1 MALALIV
8 THVLLPGH
16 EEAFDAL
23 VARTLEGIRASE
35 PGTLIYVSHA
45 VAGEPPRRIFYELY
59 ADRAAFEAHE
69 QQPHVQR
76 FLAGRLDHVESFDV
90 DFLDPVAGTAAV
102 TTLP

>member
-1 MALALIV
+1 MGLALVV

-16 EEAFDAL
+16 EDAFDAL
-23 VARTLEGIRASE
+23 VARTLEGIRSDE

-45 VAGEPPRRIFYELY
+45 ASEGPPRRIFYELY

-76 FLAGRLDHVESFDV
+76 FLTERLEHIASFEV
-90 DFLDPVAGTAAV
+90 DFLDAVAGTARAISV
-102 TTLP
+102 P

>member
-1 MALALIV
+1 MGLALVV
-8 THVLLPGH
+8 THVILPGH
-16 EEAFDAL
+16 EDAFDAL

-45 VAGEPPRRIFYELY
+45 AADPPRRVFYELY

-76 FLAGRLDHVESFDV
+76 FLAERLGHIESFEV
-90 DFLDPVAGTAAV
+90 DFLDAVAGTARA
-102 TTLP
+102 TTVP

>member
-16 EEAFDAL
+16 EDAFDAL
-23 VARTLEGIRASE
+23 VSRTLVGIRADE

-45 VAGEPPRRIFYELY
+45 AIDPPRRIFYELY
-59 ADRAAFEAHE
+59 AERAAFEAHE

-76 FLAGRLDHVESFDV
+76 FLAERLEHVESFEV
-90 DFLDPVAGTAAV
+90 DFLDAVAGTAQA
-102 TTLP
+102 TTVS